1 MRKQIKKGKS
11 VITSCVDNSLSCVD
25 NSLFHPFFLSEFLWE
40 IVSGTKTEATNPK

>member
-11 VITSCVDNSLSCVD
+11 VITSCVD